1 MRLLIVGCEYAGKT
15 TLARAISH
23 RLLAVLAAP
32 SARSAA
38 DHSGADGAGR
48 ASPRPIQWHNHFVVP
63 RLDGHLI
70 VRAAGDR
77 TVIGKEAADLN
88 TAEDEAQIM
97 ALRPSVLEQLQ
108 RHNIWRHL
116 HPDLFRDD
124 DTFFINHYYA
134 DAVYAPLYYGYG
146 QPGTFSDRSARA
158 RAWDTELLERT
169 PDTVL
174 VLVRATAAAIRE
186 RLRQAAREREIIQE
200 ADIPHILDCFDHE
213 YEQSLIPRKFVLDT
227 TTAAADATFA
237 QFLEHVRPHLST
249 TDRRRLRGRQASGA
263 ARRAAGAEEKAVQ

>member
-23 RLLAVLAAP
+23 RLLAAM
-32 SARSAA
+32 
-38 DHSGADGAGR
+38 AGPTG
-48 ASPRPIQWHNHFVVP
+48 PRPIQWHDHFVVP

-88 TAEDEAQIM
+88 TAADEAQIM
-97 ALRPSVLEQLQ
+97 ALRPSSVLEQLQ

-116 HPDLFRDD
+116 HPDLFRDE

-146 QPGTFSDRSARA
+146 QPGAFSDRSARA
-158 RAWDTELLERT
+158 RAWDTELLERA

-174 VLVRATAAAIRE
+174 VLVHAAAAAIQE

-200 ADIPHILDCFDHE
+200 ADIPHILDRFDHE

-237 QFLEHVRPHLST
+237 RFLEYVRPHLST
-249 TDRRRLRGRQASGA
+249 TDRRRLRGCQASGA
-263 ARRAAGAEEKAVQ
+263 AHRTTDAEGKAVQ

>member
-1 MRLLIVGCEYAGKT
+1 MRLLIVGCEYAGKA

-23 RLLAVLAAP
+23 RLLA
-32 SARSAA
+32 
-38 DHSGADGAGR
+38 GTAGR
-48 ASPRPIQWHNHFVVP
+48 TSLRPIQWHNHFVVP

-77 TVIGKEAADLN
+77 TIIGKETADLN

-108 RHNIWRHL
+108 RHSIWRHL
-116 HPDLFRDD
+116 HPDLFRGD

-146 QPGTFSDRSARA
+146 QPGTFSDRIARA
-158 RAWDTELLERT
+158 RAWDTELLERA

-174 VLVRATAAAIRE
+174 VLVRATAAAIAA
-186 RLRQAAREREIIQE
+186 RLRRAARPREIIRE
-200 ADIPHILDCFDHE
+200 ADIPHILDRFAAE
-213 YEQSLIPRKFVLDT
+213 YALSLIPRKLVLDT
-227 TTAAADATFA
+227 TTATADATFA
-237 QFLEHVRPHLST
+237 QFLEDVRPHLSA
-249 TDRRRLRGRQASGA
+249 TDRRRLHGRQGANA
-263 ARRAAGAEEKAVQ
+263 AR

>member
-1 MRLLIVGCEYAGKT
+1 MRLLIVGCEYAGKA

-23 RLLAVLAAP
+23 RLLAVTAAP

-48 ASPRPIQWHNHFVVP
+48 AGPRPIQWHNHFVVP

-70 VRAAGDR
+70 VHAAGDR

-88 TAEDEAQIM
+88 TAEDEAQII

-146 QPGTFSDRSARA
+146 QPGTFSNRSARA
-158 RAWDTELLERT
+158 RAWDTELLERA
-169 PDTVL
+169 PGHRARADTRHRGGDQRAAAAGCAGKGDHPGSGHPAHTGPL
-174 VLVRATAAAIRE
+174 RPRVRAI
-186 RLRQAAREREIIQE
+186 
-200 ADIPHILDCFDHE
+200 
-213 YEQSLIPRKFVLDT
+213 
-227 TTAAADATFA
+227 
-237 QFLEHVRPHLST
+237 
-249 TDRRRLRGRQASGA
+249 TDPTQ
-263 ARRAAGAEEKAVQ
+263 VHP

>member
-1 MRLLIVGCEYAGKT
+1 MRLLIIGCEYAGKT
-15 TLARAISH
+15 PLARAISH
-23 RLLAVLAAP
+23 RLLAVTAAP
-32 SARSAA
+32 VE
-38 DHSGADGAGR
+38 GAGR
-48 ASPRPIQWHNHFVVP
+48 PAGPRPIQWHNHFVVP

-70 VRAAGDR
+70 VRAPGDR
-77 TVIGKEAADLN
+77 TIIGKEAADLN

-116 HPDLFRDD
+116 HPDLFRGD

-158 RAWDTELLERT
+158 RAWDTELLEQA

-174 VLVRATAAAIRE
+174 VLVRATAAVIGE
-186 RLRQAAREREIIQE
+186 RLRQAARDREIIRE
-200 ADIPHILDCFDHE
+200 ADIPHILDRFDGE
-213 YEQSLIPRKFVLDT
+213 YTQSLIPRKLVLDT
-227 TTAAADATFA
+227 TTATADATFA
-237 QFLEHVRPHLST
+237 QFLEDVRPHLST
-249 TDRRRLRGRQASGA
+249 TDWRRLRGHRASGA
-263 ARRAAGAEEKAVQ
+263 THRAADAEGKVVQ

>member
-23 RLLAVLAAP
+23 RLLAAAAAP
-32 SARSAA
+32 AE
-38 DHSGADGAGR
+38 GAVPAG
-48 ASPRPIQWHNHFVVP
+48 PRPIQWHNHFVVP

-77 TVIGKEAADLN
+77 TVIGKEVADLN

-146 QPGTFSDRSARA
+146 RPGTFSDRSARA
-158 RAWDTELLERT
+158 RAWDTELLERA
-169 PDTVL
+169 PDIVL
-174 VLVRATAAAIRE
+174 VLVRATAAVIAE
-186 RLRQAAREREIIQE
+186 RRRRTARDREIIQE
-200 ADIPHILDCFDHE
+200 ADIPHILDRFDDE
-213 YEQSLIPRKFVLDT
+213 YAQSLIPRKLVLDT
-227 TTAAADATFA
+227 TTATADATFA
-237 QFLEHVRPHLST
+237 QFLEDVRPHLST
-249 TDRRRLRGRQASGA
+249 TDRQRLCGGRDSGA
-263 ARRAAGAEEKAVQ
+263 AGRAAGAEEKAIQ